1 MTARTSRLFK
11 LQNDLLA
18 AIQKTFFWGLYGL
31 GQNILV
37 FSKSGMQGFNCDCVT
52 TLYKYSNKKN

>member
-52 TLYKYSNKKN
+52 TLYKYNNNKN